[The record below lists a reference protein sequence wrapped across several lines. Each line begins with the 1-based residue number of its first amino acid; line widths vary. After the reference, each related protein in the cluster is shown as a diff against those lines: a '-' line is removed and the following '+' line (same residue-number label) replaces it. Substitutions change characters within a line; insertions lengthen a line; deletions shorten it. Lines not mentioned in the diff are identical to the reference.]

1 MVSPSDS
8 PAARAG
14 TNTKRIRGPEVCI
27 LLIELFLKDHPQY
40 TSRAHCSLPS
50 PSRSL
55 RLCQQQQN
63 QDDTEGHRHVEESK
77 KTFAIRA
84 SSCDNDAVNAN
95 PDTESAAEGAGK
107 LLHGSLATWLSSSLF
122 AVFQV
127 ITESVNVTHFSQPN
141 SINMQAFSSS
151 SPLSLLGLNVFIHFP
166 ILFVDVI
173 SW

>member
-1 MVSPSDS
+1 MAQALTPRGFEDRKTIHSTPVALTALSPLAI
-8 PAARAG
+8 P
-14 TNTKRIRGPEVCI
+14 
-27 LLIELFLKDHPQY
+27 
-40 TSRAHCSLPS
+40 
-50 PSRSL
+50 
-55 RLCQQQQN
+55 
-63 QDDTEGHRHVEESK
+63 
-77 KTFAIRA
+77 FAIRA

-151 SPLSLLGLNVFIHFP
+151 SPPLASR
-166 ILFVDVI
+166 
-173 SW
+173 W

>member
-27 LLIELFLKDHPQY
+27 LLIELFLKDHP
-40 TSRAHCSLPS
+40 H
-50 PSRSL
+50 
-55 RLCQQQQN
+55 
-63 QDDTEGHRHVEESK
+63 
-77 KTFAIRA
+77 FAIRA

>member
-1 MVSPSDS
+1 MDETPT
-8 PAARAG
+8 PYPFLIGAG
-14 TNTKRIRGPEVCI
+14 TNTKRIRGPE
-27 LLIELFLKDHPQY
+27 DHPQY

-151 SPLSLLGLNVFIHFP
+151 SPPSRFSLVIRPNRPPDRININSSVF
-166 ILFVDVI
+166 
-173 SW
+173 

>member
-1 MVSPSDS
+1 MAQALTPRGFEDRKTIHSTPVALTALSPLAI
-8 PAARAG
+8 P
-14 TNTKRIRGPEVCI
+14 
-27 LLIELFLKDHPQY
+27 
-40 TSRAHCSLPS
+40 
-50 PSRSL
+50 
-55 RLCQQQQN
+55 
-63 QDDTEGHRHVEESK
+63 
-77 KTFAIRA
+77 FAIRA

-151 SPLSLLGLNVFIHFP
+151 SPLSLLAGNP
-166 ILFVDVI
+166 PQPA
-173 SW
+173 S